1 MSGQEKAA
9 GVLDTPEAASQN
21 EQFEFTLNA
30 KRFATLRA
38 RAALAGIVLVEST
51 TDHGDTVYIA
61 SRWALTKHL
70 ASLDDAEHWLNTVM
84 GAQA

>member
-1 MSGQEKAA
+1 MSAQSKAA

-21 EQFEFTLNA
+21 EQSEFTLNA

-51 TDHGDTVYIA
+51 TDHGGILYVA
-61 SRWALTKHL
+61 NRWALTKIL
-70 ASLDDAEHWLNTVM
+70 SDLDETETWLTRVEVQH
-84 GAQA
+84 G